1 MSYSCKHFTKDWAES
16 FGDEG
21 NSIKGL
27 AGENRLYHA
36 LCMIAKE
43 EHLEEP
49 KQLGEPDPVS
59 TAILA
64 RTSGYPDCYLRVDDR
79 EYLLES
85 RNVCYYHEPN
95 GWKGSYG
102 RPHEFFEETLAWV
115 KAITERKGWLE
126 DKYPVRD
133 TQIRKGPW
141 LGKSLMYRACG
152 GVRFCSA
159 TMRLAYSKNNSL
171 ISS

>member
-1 MSYSCKHFTKDWAES
+1 MKTSLLIMMTTGLRGRIFRMSYNCNHFTKRWAES

-27 AGENRLYHA
+27 GGENGLYHA
-36 LCMIAKE
+36 LCMIARE

-85 RNVCYYHEPN
+85 
-95 GWKGSYG
+95 
-102 RPHEFFEETLAWV
+102 
-115 KAITERKGWLE
+115 
-126 DKYPVRD
+126 
-133 TQIRKGPW
+133 
-141 LGKSLMYRACG
+141 
-152 GVRFCSA
+152 
-159 TMRLAYSKNNSL
+159 
-171 ISS
+171 